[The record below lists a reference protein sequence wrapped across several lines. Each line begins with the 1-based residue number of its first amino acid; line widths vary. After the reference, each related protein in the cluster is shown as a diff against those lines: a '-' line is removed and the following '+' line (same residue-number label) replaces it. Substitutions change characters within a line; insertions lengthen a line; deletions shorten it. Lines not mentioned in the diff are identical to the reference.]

1 MEYTITELVSKE
13 MIQQRVSELAKEIS
27 ADFAAKKSVLPPVF
41 ICILNGS
48 IHFFSDL
55 VRSLDI
61 DSQIDFIRLKSYEG
75 QDNTGGVKVLK
86 ELELDLKGRHVYLV
100 DDIIDSGETIRE
112 ALYMILSRIP
122 SSVDVVTLFQ
132 REGGLFSDFNGF
144 VIQDQWIYGYGLD
157 DNGLFRNISN
167 IVYKDFK
174 KD

>member
-27 ADFAAKKSVLPPVF
+27 ADFASKKSALPPVF

-122 SSVDVVTLFQ
+122 SSVDVVTLFE
-132 REGGLFSDFNGF
+132 REGGPTSEYTGF

>member
-13 MIQQRVSELAKEIS
+13 MIQQTVSELANEIS
-27 ADFAAKKSVLPPVF
+27 EDFLLKKSALPPVF

-55 VRSLDI
+55 VRSLNI

-75 QDNTGGVKVLK
+75 QDNTGGVTVYK
-86 ELELDLKGRHVYLV
+86 ELELDLKDRHVYLV
-100 DDIIDSGETIRE
+100 DDIIDSGATIRK
-112 ALYMILSRIP
+112 ALYMIMSQHP

-132 REGGLFSDFNGF
+132 REGGPTSEYTGF
-144 VIQDQWIYGYGLD
+144 VIQDQWIHGYGLD

>member
-13 MIQQRVSELAKEIS
+13 MIQQTVTELANEIS
-27 ADFAAKKSVLPPVF
+27 EDFLLKKSALPPIF

-48 IHFFSDL
+48 VHFFSDL
-55 VRSLDI
+55 VRSLTI

-75 QDNTGGVKVLK
+75 QDNTGGVTVYK
-86 ELELDLKGRHVYLV
+86 ELELDLKDRHVYLV
-100 DDIIDSGETIRE
+100 DDIIDSGATIRK
-112 ALYMILSRIP
+112 ALYMIMSQLP

-132 REGGLFSDFNGF
+132 REGGPTSEYTGF

>member
-13 MIQQRVSELAKEIS
+13 MIQQTVSELANEIS
-27 ADFAAKKSVLPPVF
+27 EDFLLKKSALPPVF

-55 VRSLDI
+55 VRSLNI

-75 QDNTGGVKVLK
+75 QDNTGGVTVYK
-86 ELELDLKGRHVYLV
+86 ELELDLKDRHVYLV
-100 DDIIDSGETIRE
+100 DDIIDSGATIRK
-112 ALYMILSRIP
+112 ALYMIMSQHP

-132 REGGLFSDFNGF
+132 REGGPTSEYTGF

>member
-13 MIQQRVSELAKEIS
+13 MIQQTVSELANEIS
-27 ADFAAKKSVLPPVF
+27 EDFLLKKSALPPVF

-55 VRSLDI
+55 VRSLNI

-75 QDNTGGVKVLK
+75 QDNTGGVTVYK
-86 ELELDLKGRHVYLV
+86 ELELDLKDRHVYLV
-100 DDIIDSGETIRE
+100 DDIIDSGATIRK
-112 ALYMILSRIP
+112 ALYMIMSQLP

-132 REGGLFSDFNGF
+132 REGGPTSEYTGF